1 MSKRF
6 TNRALWP
13 ILSAVVLA
21 GALGSAGTVESQV
34 TYSGSAPV
42 YPTDHRHLTGSLQ
55 ICDQGSFFVGGI
67 PKLTQYANS
76 VTPTTGYQELIITQM
91 YVQFQVPQVSRRVP
105 LVMVHGG
112 GYSGSC
118 LESTPDGHEGW
129 FSHAV
134 RHKLA
139 TYVVDQAGRGR
150 SGWDRSFV
158 NERIATLNF
167 AGFPNLANTS
177 SSGIWTSWF
186 GVIVPAGA
194 DIITGT
200 MIRHGEPG
208 DPACVS
214 NPNNC
219 VLPAQM
225 IPPVPNTVDPSIA
238 SRVGAIGPAPNP
250 ANDVYL
256 ALQHYKY
263 GVPNTDVTLPSS
275 TCSTC
280 VPTTVNGADT
290 WSGRDLATLVEG
302 LHGAMVS
309 THSQSGSVGHQMVR
323 YLKEDD
329 AVGKCGAPG
338 ACLAMLKGL
347 ITIDGICSF
356 AASGTAAA
364 DYVHIPY
371 LVVRGW
377 YAPSLSDGDCDATV
391 AGIKAAGG
399 TAEFIKL
406 NDPRYGTKFQGV
418 THMMM
423 MSTKSL
429 EVFDE
434 ILTWTD
440 QHIDNPIVEGGCGDD
455 EHPGNE

>member
-1 MSKRF
+1 
-6 TNRALWP
+6 
-13 ILSAVVLA
+13 
-21 GALGSAGTVESQV
+21 
-34 TYSGSAPV
+34 
-42 YPTDHRHLTGSLQ
+42 
-55 ICDQGSFFVGGI
+55 
-67 PKLTQYANS
+67 
-76 VTPTTGYQELIITQM
+76 M
-91 YVQFQVPQVSRRVP
+91 YVQFQVPQVSRKVP

-129 FSHAV
+129 SSHAV

-186 GVIVPAGA
+186 GVIVPPGA
-194 DIITGT
+194 DIISGT
-200 MIRHGEPG
+200 MIKHGEPG

-250 ANDVYL
+250 VNDVYL

-263 GVPNTDVTLPSS
+263 GVPNTDVTLPNS

-280 VPTTVNGADT
+280 APTTVNGADT
-290 WSGRDLATLVEG
+290 WSARDLATLVEG

-309 THSQSGSVGHQMVR
+309 THSQSGSVGHHLIR

-329 AVGKCGAPG
+329 AAGKCGPAG
-338 ACLAMLKGL
+338 ACLSMLKGL
-347 ITIDGICSF
+347 ITIDGVCSF
-356 AASGTAAA
+356 AASGTTAT
-364 DYVHIPY
+364 DYLHIPY

-391 AGIKAAGG
+391 AAIKAAGG

-406 NDPRYGTKFQGV
+406 NDPKYGTKFQGV

-434 ILTWTD
+434 ILKWTD
-440 QHIDNPIVEGGCGDD
+440 EHIENPIADKECGD
-455 EHPGNE
+455 E